1 MNKKGKVIL
10 FISIITVIIII
21 MLVASIIIIMNKNK
35 QEGNIR
41 KKNDG
46 TYEVLPERDFGIEY
60 KQEELRD
67 PTEFFSVE
75 SAIKKN
81 TPDFNAERIQFLQ
94 GENIMTYSVY
104 GKEKIENSN
113 EKNEK
118 YYIVRVDLKNLTYEL
133 TQIEDGKYT
142 NLDEIKL
149 EDDETE
155 IASNGNNNFEY
166 KRVSNEEMCRKYLE
180 DFKQKALNNPEE
192 AYQLLDEEYKNKRFS
207 GIEDFKEYI
216 NLLRGKIENSILSKY
231 DVQNKEEYT
240 EYILVDNYNNSY
252 TIRTTGIWD
261 YKILLDNYTIKVDTY
276 EENYNELDVTQKVQ
290 SNVYIFLQMI
300 NTKDYSNAYELLDE
314 TFKQNNFDTL
324 EKFKEYVNT
333 NFFDYNLNTTSD
345 VDIDNE
351 GSIYIYKTKIK
362 SGAGRTAETKNLT
375 VIMQLKEGTDFV
387 MSFSFE

>member
-1 MNKKGKVIL
+1 MDKLKNKIVIMAIVVCL
-10 FISIITVIIII
+10 IIIGTIITI
-21 MLVASIIIIMNKNK
+21 LLLNNKEKN
-35 QEGNIR
+35 NIA
-41 KKNDG
+41 KNDKNEE
-46 TYEVLPERDFGIEY
+46 TYVEKETENLQ
-60 KQEELRD
+60 KELRN

-75 SAIKKN
+75 KSIQNNIDQNFIAKKMNYIK
-81 TPDFNAERIQFLQ
+81 
-94 GENIMTYSVY
+94 ENNIITYSVEGSLNNSIKY
-104 GKEKIENSN
+104 LIVMVDTNNMTCEIE
-113 EKNEK
+113 
-118 YYIVRVDLKNLTYEL
+118 EL
-133 TQIEDGKYT
+133 EGGNYNNIND
-142 NLDEIKL
+142 IKL
-149 EDDETE
+149 NNNGKTE
-155 IASNGNNNFEY
+155 IPNNGNNYFKY
-166 KRVSNEEMCRKYLE
+166 EEIKKDDMCRKYLE

>member
-1 MNKKGKVIL
+1 MNKKGKAIL
-10 FISIITVIIII
+10 FISIIIVIIII
-21 MLVASIIIIMNKNK
+21 MLIASIIIIINKNQ
-35 QEGNIR
+35 QEGNVR
-41 KKNDG
+41 KKIDG

-75 SAIKKN
+75 VAIKKN
-81 TPDFNAERIQFLQ
+81 IPDFNAERIQFLQ

-104 GKEKIENSN
+104 GKEKIENTN
-113 EKNEK
+113 EKIEK

-155 IASNGNNNFEY
+155 IASNGKNDFEY
-166 KRVSNEEMCRKYLE
+166 KSISNEEMCRKYLE

-216 NLLRGKIENSILSKY
+216 NLLREKIQNSILSKY
-231 DVQNKEEYT
+231 DVQTKENYT
-240 EYILVDNYNNSY
+240 EYILVDNYNNFY

-276 EENYNELDVTQKVQ
+276 KEEYSNLNTSQKIQ
-290 SNVYIFLQMI
+290 ANVYIFLQMI
-300 NTKDYSNAYELLDE
+300 NTKDYSHAYELLDE
-314 TFKQNNFDTL
+314 TFKRNNFDTL
-324 EKFKEYVNT
+324 DKFKQYINE
-333 NFFDYNLNTTSD
+333 NFFDYNLNTTSN
-345 VDIDNE
+345 VNIDNE
-351 GSIYIYKTKIK
+351 GSVYIYKTTLK
-362 SGAGRTAETKNLT
+362 SGVGRVAETKNLT